1 MILRLRAAALAAA
14 SVLALAGCVGEPV
27 WAPEEEVMRA
37 LHYVEGPSKLTLFTV
52 QATRN
57 GNGAHTGLMVSDT
70 HRALFDP
77 AGTFYVPGAP
87 ERNDVHFGMTDRVVA
102 VYIDYHARVTYD
114 VVIQEVEVSPEV
126 ARQAMQLI
134 QSYGAVPK
142 AQCGLSTSRILSQL
156 PGFESIPVTWSPNRI
171 SQAFGEL
178 PGATYRR
185 VTDSDAD
192 TNHGVLFEASKE
204 FKGQDPLA
212 E

>member
-1 MILRLRAAALAAA
+1 MLSRLRAA
-14 SVLALAGCVGEPV
+14 VLAVASLAVLAGCGGEQV
-27 WAPEEEVMRA
+27 WAPDEEVTRA
-37 LHYVEGPSKLTLFTV
+37 LYYVEGPSKLTLFTV
-52 QATRN
+52 QSTRN

-77 AGTFYVPGAP
+77 AGTFYFPGAP

-102 VYIDYHARVTYD
+102 VYIDYHARETYD

-134 QSYGAVPK
+134 QAYGAVPK
-142 AQCGLSTSRILSQL
+142 AQCALSTSRILSQL

-171 SQAFGEL
+171 SDAFGEL

-185 VTDSDAD
+185 VTDDDAD
-192 TNHGVLFEASKE
+192 SNHGVLFEAANTYRGE
-204 FKGQDPLA
+204 DPFA

>member
-1 MILRLRAAALAAA
+1 MMSRVRAAAAAVA
-14 SVLALAGCVGEPV
+14 SVAVLSGCVGDPV

-37 LHYVEGPSKLTLFTV
+37 LHYVEGPSKITLFTV

-77 AGTFYVPGAP
+77 AGTFYFPGAP
-87 ERNDVHFGMTDRVVA
+87 ERNDVHYGVTDRVLA
-102 VYIDYHARVTYD
+102 VYIDYHARETYD
-114 VVIQEVEVSPEV
+114 VVVQEVVVPPEV
-126 ARQAMQLI
+126 AAEAMRLI

-142 AQCGLSTSRILSQL
+142 AQCALATSRVLSQL

-171 SQAFGEL
+171 SEAFAQL
-178 PGATYRR
+178 PGATFERI
-185 VTDSDAD
+185 TDDDAD
-192 TNHGVLFEASKE
+192 SNHGVLFNAANTYRGENP
-204 FKGQDPLA
+204 FA

>member
-1 MILRLRAAALAAA
+1 MIPRLRAAALAAA
-14 SVLALAGCVGEPV
+14 SLLFLAGCVGDPV
-27 WAPEEEVMRA
+27 WAPDDVVMRS
-37 LHYVEGPSKLTLFTV
+37 LHYVEGPSKITLFTV
-52 QATRN
+52 QSTRN
-57 GNGAHTGLMVSDT
+57 GSGGHTGLMVSDT

-77 AGTFYVPGAP
+77 AGTFYFPGAP

-102 VYIDYHARVTYD
+102 VYIDYHARETYD

-126 ARQAMQLI
+126 ARQAMAAI
-134 QSYGAVPK
+134 QAYGPVPK

-171 SQAFGEL
+171 SEAFGQL

-185 VTDSDAD
+185 VTDDDAD
-192 TNHGVLFEASKE
+192 TNHGVLFEAANNY
-204 FKGQDPLA
+204 KGEDPFA